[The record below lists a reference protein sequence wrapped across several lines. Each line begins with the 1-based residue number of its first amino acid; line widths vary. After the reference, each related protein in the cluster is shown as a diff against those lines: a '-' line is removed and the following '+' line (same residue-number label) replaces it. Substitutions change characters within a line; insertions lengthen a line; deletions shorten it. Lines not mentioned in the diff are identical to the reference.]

1 MALTYREKMNIT
13 EKFLGEMRHRLSD
26 KDTSVLPPGGEVL
39 LPHKPSRAVHRGQSR
54 GHA

>member
-26 KDTSVLPPGGEVL
+26 KDTSVLP
-39 LPHKPSRAVHRGQSR
+39 RRGSTTSSQTLTS
-54 GHA
+54 GASWAI